1 MKRVLII
8 FLIVIINFSFVLSQN
23 KSNHNNV
30 FVDSDGMLRWEDT
43 KEEVRL
49 FGVNYTTPFAY
60 AYRAHKRLGLSLKKA
75 IDLDVNHL
83 ARLGFDAFRIHMWD
97 REISDSIGNV
107 LQNEHLKLFDYL
119 LYKLAQKGI
128 KTIITPIAWWG
139 TAWPEPDYKTPGFST
154 YYSKV
159 EMITNPKAREAQ
171 KNYLK
176 QIINHVNPYTKLAYK
191 DDPSIIALEIINEPH
206 HPDDTSKV
214 RQYINEMYDVL
225 REAGFTKPI
234 FYNISENWND
244 AQAQAVCNSKVEGV
258 SFQWYPTGLVHNKI
272 LNGNYLINVNKY
284 KIPSENVKGFDKKA
298 KMVYE
303 FDAADIGASFMY
315 PAMARSFREAGI
327 QFATMFAYDPVQ
339 IAWSNTEYQTH
350 FVNLLYAPSKAIS
363 LMIASKAFHELQG
376 MKSYGDFPANNNFDD
391 FIINYEKDLC
401 EYNSLTEFIYSNST
415 DSKPVFVDS
424 LKKIAG
430 VGNSPIIHYDGTGA
444 YFFDKI
450 KNGMWKL
457 EVYPDVLWLSDPF
470 EQTSMKKQI
479 SKLFWEKRKFKID
492 IPDLGSDFQINS
504 LNKNLVPFYSQGK
517 EFVVEPGIYLLV
529 SKSIKKEEV
538 KNYLSKK
545 EKFLDGLYLPPD
557 ESNAYVV
564 NKTPLYLESNNYK
577 MIKFQIA
584 SPRSIKEAAV
594 YIKRLGWRRFEK
606 HLLKNVGGFDYLI
619 SDSAKILTPG
629 QIEYCVALNIDNK
642 VYTFPDG
649 KEISPEDWDFHF
661 NKLWKTV
668 VVDSNTSIEL
678 FNALRDYKDIVFP
691 QFSRSTRFF
700 VDYKNGITSD
710 KNSIFINLTSAGEDD
725 YPFGFQLNVSNFINP
740 ISGLLQNYKSI
751 ILRACSEDENNFK
764 LVINLITK
772 SGNVYQSEVSLDK
785 EWIEKEIKLSD
796 FHAGESLILPFSY
809 PRFLPKIWKNKGQN
823 KSEKINLNELEFIQ
837 FLIIPAKDNKKV
849 FNCKLRIESLLLK

>member
-1 MKRVLII
+1 MKKALIS
-8 FLIVIINFSFVLSQN
+8 FFIIIMICPFAFAQNLSKHKN
-23 KSNHNNV
+23 VSVDNH
-30 FVDSDGMLRWEDT
+30 GILRWEDT
-43 KEEVRL
+43 NEEVRL

-60 AYRAHKRLGLSLKKA
+60 AYRAHKRLGLSFKKA

-83 ARLGFDAFRIHMWD
+83 TRLGFDAFRVHMWD

-119 LYKLAQKGI
+119 LYKLSQKGI

-206 HPDDTSKV
+206 HPDDTSMV
-214 RQYINEMYDVL
+214 RKYIDEMYDVL

-258 SFQWYPTGLVHNKI
+258 SFQWYPTGLVHNKM

-298 KMVYE
+298 KMIYE
-303 FDAADIGASFMY
+303 FDAADIGLSIMY
-315 PAMARSFREAGI
+315 LAMARSFREAGM

-363 LMIASKAFHELQG
+363 LMIASKAFHELSG
-376 MKSYGDFPANNNFDD
+376 MKSYGDFPANNNFENFRID
-391 FIINYEKDLC
+391 YEKDLS

-415 DSKPVFVDS
+415 DSKPLSIDS

-430 VGNSPIIHYDGTGA
+430 LGNSQIIHYDGTGA
-444 YFFDKI
+444 YFLDKI
-450 KNGMWKL
+450 ENGIWKL
-457 EVYPDVLWLSDPF
+457 EVYPDVLWLYDPF
-470 EQTSMKKQI
+470 EQTSMKKQV
-479 SKLFWEKRKFKID
+479 SKLFWNKRKFKID
-492 IPDLGSDFQINS
+492 IPDLGINFQINS
-504 LNKNLVPFYSQGK
+504 LNKNLVSFYSQEK
-517 EFVVEPGIYLLV
+517 EFFVEPGVYLLT
-529 SKSIKKEEV
+529 SQSIKKEKI
-538 KNYLSKK
+538 KNYLNKK
-545 EKFLDGLYLPPD
+545 EKFLDKLYLPPD
-557 ESNAYVV
+557 ESIAYVI
-564 NKTPLYLESNNYK
+564 NKTPLYLTSNNFN

-584 SPRSIKEAAV
+584 SSKKIKEAAV

-619 SDSAKILTPG
+619 SDSVKILTPG
-629 QIEYCVALNIDNK
+629 NLEYCVALNIDDK

-649 KEISPEDWDFHF
+649 KEISPDDWDFHF
-661 NKLWKTV
+661 NNLWKTV

-678 FNALRDYKDIVFP
+678 FNPARDYKDIIFP

-700 VDYKNGITSD
+700 VDYKNGMTSE
-710 KNSIFINLTSAGEDD
+710 KNSIFINLTSTGEDN
-725 YPFGFQLNVSNFINP
+725 YPFGFQLNVSHFIKP
-740 ISGLLQNYKSI
+740 ISDLLQNYKSI
-751 ILRACSEDENNFK
+751 ILKACSEDETDFK

-772 SGNVYQSEVSLDK
+772 EGNIFQSDVSLEK
-785 EWIEKEIKLSD
+785 KWTEKEINLND

-809 PRFLPKIWKNKGQN
+809 PRFLPKLWKNKNQN
-823 KSEKINLNELEFIQ
+823 KNTKINLSELEFIQ
-837 FLIIPAKDNKKV
+837 FLIMPEKNKKD